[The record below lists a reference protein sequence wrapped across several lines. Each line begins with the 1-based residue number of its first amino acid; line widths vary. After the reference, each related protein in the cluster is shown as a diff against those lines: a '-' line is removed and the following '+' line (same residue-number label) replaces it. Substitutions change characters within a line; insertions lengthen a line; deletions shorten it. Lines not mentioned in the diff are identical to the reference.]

1 MSTPQSEMEIFKK
14 TLMYL
19 ENSYD
24 SKDNEKVQEA
34 SRELKILSNDFKTHF
49 RVMLKILSSDEKE
62 VKLDLKKAAAIYL
75 KNLTVSKAKQLTKED
90 IMSLLQ
96 NVLNLV
102 LNPTASNYKPNTTI
116 DGTLNN
122 LIFCLLNLDHFISDK
137 ELPNQVLTY
146 LSSTMVKSQIE
157 MYIPTAKSIFNIF
170 NTFLATKSVNKD
182 SLQITIKHIMACCD
196 DVFAKV
202 PMYIVPSKN
211 QLDID
216 FLTLLRFLY
225 EVLNSLV
232 KKIKSYIGHEH
243 IIPIFLQKYGQYS
256 FELITLSINN
266 VTPDGNSNIIYYTQD
281 SKLNGKVNAMK
292 SKAFQFLTRIIE
304 IYKEEITDQDLVRIS
319 SKMIQLT
326 INSIDFAIKNNKL
339 SLLNQEID
347 FHSESSIRDKIGKEE
362 DDYNNFVFSMLAFLT
377 RALIREPIKK
387 EFTPLMQSF
396 LLNNLFPLIVPA
408 KEDINMMQVDGHDY
422 YLFISDLIQEQEFKN
437 YRAAACFLL
446 KKLSIQYVDLYIF
459 IISFCIQML
468 DILLTSKGDE
478 SKIREMLE
486 KKEFYLFLE
495 AKKRNASIF
504 LFDPE
509 YLIQFCMI
517 ILLLLSHH
525 VDKNIQ
531 FKTSLKLLL
540 QKHSDQLNQLNS
552 VLIKDKLCMLYEEF
566 IPVLFDDGSNDNVEY
581 VSKIFDFM
589 FNLLLSSSSL
599 PGLSFQAAQSLL
611 YLIEDNAS
619 YITLMSQVINV
630 KFANLITL
638 IDEAENDNLFE
649 FIGKIISDV
658 VISDYSVLMN
668 ALNRTVTRLKKE
680 IIAGNTTYIEKTFQI
695 LIAFLKGVNSFK
707 NVTTSEKIAN
717 IETFQ
722 TMILPII
729 SYIKNPKKIDFEDNI
744 LNLSKEYLVS
754 TQKISDVVLMI
765 LQNLN
770 LVCQKNEMLSDEVF
784 SFLIEFIKYDTL
796 TNGAGC
802 LVQNFKI
809 ILQIIQ
815 MSIEEHFEDSD
826 SVKYSLYLTIK
837 LLSLNIQGMISKEDL
852 KILLVNSIACIIPD
866 EEAKFDDSEYTN
878 LLSIVA
884 IGTSFIYYPEDTL
897 EILETEKF
905 TATFISY
912 LQFYISQKR
921 YYTELFKCIILGM
934 CSLLINKNTLSI
946 FIQTE
951 KISGFI
957 RLFFRMLW
965 RQKEEETKNLKELMK
980 KEINCNF
987 VEGEE
992 SDDDDLDEEERQIK
1006 EEQKLLIDEF
1016 TENKIEIKQCEISFS
1031 AVDEF
1036 QEFVNCLQNLEINNP
1051 TIIAQFKESL
1061 TPQEVIALK
1070 ELVHVRK
1077 IQVTY
1082 NNTTLNVPRRTVRIK
1097 RAPKA

>member
-1 MSTPQSEMEIFKK
+1 METPQNEMEIYKK
-14 TLMYL
+14 TLLYL
-19 ENSYD
+19 ENSYN

-34 SRELKILSNDFKTHF
+34 GRELKILSNDFKTHF
-49 RVMLKILSSDEKE
+49 QVMLKILSSDEKE
-62 VKLDLKKAAAIYL
+62 VKLDIKKAAAIYL
-75 KNLTVSKAKQLTKED
+75 KNITVSKSKQLSKED
-90 IMSLLQ
+90 IISLLQ

-102 LNPTASNYKPNTTI
+102 LNPTASNYKPNPTI

-122 LIFCLLNLDHFISDK
+122 LIFCLLNLDQFLSDK
-137 ELPNQVLTY
+137 ELPNQILTY
-146 LSSTMVKSQIE
+146 LSSTMIKSQIE
-157 MYIPTAKSIFNIF
+157 MYIPTAKSIFNIL
-170 NTFLATKSVNKD
+170 NTFIATKSVNKD
-182 SLQITIKHIMACCD
+182 TLQITIKHIMTCCD
-196 DVFAKV
+196 DVFSKV
-202 PMYIVPSKN
+202 PLYIIPSKN
-211 QLDID
+211 QLDMD
-216 FLTLLRFLY
+216 FLSLLRYLY
-225 EVLNSLV
+225 EVLNALV
-232 KKIKSYIGHEH
+232 KKIKSYIGHEQ
-243 IIPIFLQKYGQYS
+243 IVPVFFQKYGQYS

-266 VTPDGNSNIIYYTQD
+266 LTSDGNIIYYTQD
-281 SKLNGKVNAMK
+281 STMNGKVNAMK

-304 IYKEEITDQDLVRIS
+304 IYKEEITNQDLVQLS
-319 SKMIQLT
+319 SKMVQLV
-326 INSIDFAIKNNKL
+326 INSIDYAIKNNKL
-339 SLLNQEID
+339 SLLNQEINFKAD
-347 FHSESSIRDKIGKEE
+347 SSIRDRIGKEE

-377 RALIREPIKK
+377 RVLIREPFKT

-396 LLNNLFPLIVPA
+396 LLNSLFPLIVPA
-408 KEDINMMQVDGHDY
+408 KEDMSMIQIDGHDY

-446 KKLSIQYVDLYIF
+446 KKLSTQYVDLYIF

-504 LFDPE
+504 LFEPE

-531 FKTSLKLLL
+531 FKNSLKLLL

-552 VLIKDKLCMLYEEF
+552 ILIKDKLCMIYEEF

-589 FNLLLSSSSL
+589 FNLLLSSSSY
-599 PGLSFQAAQSLL
+599 PGLSYQAAQSLL
-611 YLIEDNAS
+611 YLIEDNAT
-619 YITLMSQVINV
+619 YITLMSQVINL
-630 KFANLITL
+630 KFSNLITL

-649 FIGKIISDV
+649 FISKIVSDV
-658 VISDYSVLMN
+658 VINDYSVLMN
-668 ALNRTVTRLKKE
+668 ALNRTVIRLKKE

-695 LIAFLKGVNSFK
+695 LIVFLKGVNSFK
-707 NVTTSEKIAN
+707 NVNTQEKLSN

-744 LNLSKEYLVS
+744 LNLSKEFLVA

-765 LQNLN
+765 IQNLN
-770 LVCQKNEMLSDEVF
+770 LVCLKNDMLSDEVF

-815 MSIEEHFEDSD
+815 MSIEEHFEDLY

-852 KILLVNSIACIIPD
+852 KILLVNSIACIIP
-866 EEAKFDDSEYTN
+866 EEESNFDDSEYTN

-884 IGTSFIYYPEDTL
+884 MGTSFIYYPEDTL

-912 LQFYISQKR
+912 LQYYISQKR
-921 YYTELFKCIILGM
+921 YYYTELFKCIILGM

-1006 EEQKLLIDEF
+1006 EEQKILLDELS
-1016 TENKIEIKQCEISFS
+1016 ENKIEIKQCEISFA

-1051 TIIAQFKESL
+1051 TIVAQFKESL
-1061 TPQEVIALK
+1061 TPQEVVALK
-1070 ELVHVRK
+1070 ELVHVRNIK
-1077 IQVTY
+1077 VTY